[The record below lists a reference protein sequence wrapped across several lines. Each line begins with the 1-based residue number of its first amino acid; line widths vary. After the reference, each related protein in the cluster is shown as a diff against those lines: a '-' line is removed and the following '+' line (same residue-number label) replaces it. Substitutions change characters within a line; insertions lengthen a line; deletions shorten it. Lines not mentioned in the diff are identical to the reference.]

1 MEPKFKSFSTLPGLQ
16 TAVDALVYRLLNII
30 GDGDDLDAESLLD
43 TIEEFAGRDY
53 VVYTKVTNDIPLSVE
68 DRSYLCNII
77 KNQKP

>member
-1 MEPKFKSFSTLPGLQ
+1 MEPKFNSFTSLPGLQ

-30 GDGDDLDAESLLD
+30 GDGDDLDAESLSETL
-43 TIEEFAGRDY
+43 EEFAGRDY
-53 VVYTKVTNDIPLSVE
+53 IVHTKVANDIPLSDE

>member
-1 MEPKFKSFSTLPGLQ
+1 MEPKFNSYNSLPGLQ
-16 TAVDALVYRLLNII
+16 AAVDALVYRLLNII

-53 VVYTKVTNDIPLSVE
+53 VVYTKVTNDILLSDE